1 MTAIADEPETDGDAP
16 EDEAQPA
23 APKGDPSGQKP
34 GWWLE
39 ADPKD
44 VKKGVLQLVKSQD
57 GYRKFRSKYEEC
69 CERLRAGERGLT
81 VERSRRQD
89 DEWYVREGLE
99 STQGSGPNIAHQLI
113 QRTAATLTTD
123 PPLPTVSA
131 NSDDQAER
139 EASELAERILQVEGS
154 ASERDDAG
162 FTADV
167 IDKAGTYG
175 TMYALFCVDPQG
187 GGLQAVQIQA
197 HPAATTTDDA
207 LTPMGPPSID
217 PMTGQALP
225 GQPIEVRP
233 EDLQWRY
240 VAVADET
247 GVQRLTDVEAEAQRV
262 WQPKVMRHLVPPAA
276 VALFPFGATVDT
288 ATGVAVGRWVS
299 LAEIVS
305 RFYDGVRPSEDV
317 CKKLASWK
325 GDGLDIQSWALPTI
339 REHLPAQPPTYP
351 SGAGPASRIMD
362 DALCPL
368 LTLYLQSQPTAPFGA
383 YVAIGGLEEP
393 IYRGEWRKTIG
404 DGPDARVEAFPLP
417 VAAFTCWGDPGG
429 DPNGIPFI
437 EALAAESNLDATLTD
452 FVLNYVWR
460 ASNPHIWSPVGTTVQ
475 KQAFLARTGEPLQ
488 IEVPGTQPF
497 FEEIPPMDR
506 AVFEVQKE
514 TRAGLQRSSGLSATI
529 ATGDQDGSV
538 TSGLQQ
544 RMVAEETRVGL
555 STPAKNRDRFLLR
568 CWNVLL
574 VLIRAHYDTPRMLD
588 YTDEDSGET
597 QAQAFTG
604 VQLMGAGD
612 IAIAK
617 GTGTLLNPTAKT
629 ELARDAMDIAQKAG
643 DPEAMAK
650 WHDQLIGNQGP
661 LVGLKGD
668 PARARIASQIN
679 QIKQLAKQPDLPPP
693 VPEPPPQLD
702 PMGQPIPQPPMDP
715 VRAQA
720 AAIFAPN
727 PADPMPGVALTR
739 YRALRDLIQ
748 SKTYER
754 ADPRIQEAITAAFET
769 ARRDTGVTTVAEAQ
783 AAQQAAA
790 TAQQNAKIAEID
802 AKKSKDPLPGIP
814 GTADTGPEAAPA
826 QNGPQ
831 LPQAA

>member
-1 MTAIADEPETDGDAP
+1 MTAIADEPDTEGGAEPEEAP
-16 EDEAQPA
+16 PA
-23 APKGDPSGQKP
+23 KPKGDPSGLTP

-44 VKKGVLQLVKSQD
+44 VKKGVLQLVKSQET
-57 GYRKFRSKYEEC
+57 YRKYRNKYEDC
-69 CERLRAGERGLT
+69 CVRIRAGERGLT

-89 DEWYVREGLE
+89 DEWYIREGFE
-99 STQGSGPNIAHQLI
+99 SSQGSGPNIAHQLI

-123 PPLPTVSA
+123 PPLPSVSA
-131 NSDDQAER
+131 NSDDQSER
-139 EASELAERILQVEGS
+139 EASELAERLLQVEGS
-154 ASERDDAG
+154 ASERNDAG
-162 FTADV
+162 FVAEV

-175 TMYALFCVDPQG
+175 SMYAVLCVDPQG

-207 LTPMGPPSID
+207 LTPMTPSTMD
-217 PMTGQALP
+217 PVSGMEIP

-233 EDLQWRY
+233 QDLTWRY

-276 VALFPFGATVDT
+276 VTMFPFGAKIEDAT
-288 ATGVAVGRWVS
+288 AVAVGRWVPLS
-299 LAEIVS
+299 EIVS
-305 RFYDGVRPSEDV
+305 RFYDGERPSEDV
-317 CKKLASWK
+317 CKKLAGWK
-325 GDGLDIQSWALPTI
+325 GDGLDVQSWVLPSV
-339 REHLPAQPPTYP
+339 RESLPATPPTYP
-351 SGAGPASRIMD
+351 SGTGPSSRIMD

-368 LTLYLQSQPTAPFGA
+368 LTLHLVSQPTAPFGA
-383 YVAIGGLEEP
+383 YVAIGGLDEP
-393 IYRGEWRKTIG
+393 IYRGEWRKVIG
-404 DGPDARVEAFPLP
+404 EGPQARVEAFPLP
-417 VAAFTCWGDPGG
+417 VAQFTCWDDPSG

-460 ASNPHIWSPVGTTVQ
+460 ASNPHPFLPVGTNVQ
-475 KQAFLARTGEPLQ
+475 PQAFKARTGEPMMLA
-488 IEVPGTQPF
+488 GDGQPF

-514 TRAGLQRSSGLSATI
+514 NRAGLQRSSGLSATI
-529 ATGDQDGSV
+529 ATGDQDGTV

-568 CWNVLL
+568 YWNLLL
-574 VLIRAHYDTPRMLD
+574 VFIRAHYETSRMLD
-588 YTDEDSGET
+588 YTDQDSGEEQT
-597 QAQAFTG
+597 QAFTG
-604 VQLMGAGD
+604 VELMGAGD
-612 IAIAK
+612 IEIAK

-643 DPEAMAK
+643 DPEAQAK

-668 PARARIASQIN
+668 PARARIASQI
-679 QIKQLAKQPDLPPP
+679 QRIKQLAKQPDLPEP
-693 VPEPPPQLD
+693 VEEPPPMLD
-702 PMGQPIPQPPMDP
+702 PMGQPIPQPPVDP

-727 PADPMPGVALTR
+727 PADPMPGISLTR

-748 SKTYER
+748 SKVYER

-769 ARRDTGVTTVAEAQ
+769 ARRDTGVTTVAEQQ
-783 AAQQAAA
+783 AAQQAQVV
-790 TAQQNAKIAEID
+790 AQQNAEIAKID
-802 AKKSKDPLPGIP
+802 AKKSKDPLPGVP
-814 GTADTGPEAAPA
+814 GAAEPGPEAALA
-826 QNGPQ
+826 QNGPPT
-831 LPQAA
+831 PQAA